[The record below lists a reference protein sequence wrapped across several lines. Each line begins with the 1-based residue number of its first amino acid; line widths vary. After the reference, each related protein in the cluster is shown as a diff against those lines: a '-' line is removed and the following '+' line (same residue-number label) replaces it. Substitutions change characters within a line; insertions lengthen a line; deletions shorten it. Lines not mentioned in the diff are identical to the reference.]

1 MTVLITD
8 LNIQKGKDITITLS
22 PDGRVTNPET
32 GKKLKAKAVFSDWK
46 GGVPPVEGEY
56 LIVEAAATPAH
67 WDPEGKEYMV
77 NCGFFQRVVPWRHV
91 LWRKKK

>member
-46 GGVPPVEGEY
+46 GGTPPVEGEY
-56 LIVEAAATPAH
+56 LIVEAVANPAR
-67 WDPEGKEYMV
+67 WEAKEKRYVV
-77 NCGFFQRVVPWRHV
+77 NCGFFSRVVPEEHV
-91 LWRKKK
+91 LWKKK